1 MKQRRGM
8 MAPKC
13 ADKDPEGRP
22 LCACG
27 CGKRPEGRRTVW
39 FSKECHRGWMLLWH
53 IKSQRSH
60 VFARDGGKCQLCGC
74 LPEQLRAA
82 TRAVGKSYHK
92 SDAENAAI
100 RAKWQA
106 AQAAAKADGW
116 PDASRNTRSWWEMDH
131 IVELADGGTN
141 DLANLRV
148 LCYRCHKAKTR
159 ASRSARSKR

>member
-1 MKQRRGM
+1 MKQQRGKV
-8 MAPKC
+8 APKC

-22 LCACG
+22 LCGCG

-39 FSKECHRGWMLLWH
+39 FSSECQRCWMLLWH

-60 VFARDGGKCQLCGC
+60 VFARDGGKCQTCGG

-82 TRAVGKSYHK
+82 TRGVGYSYQK
-92 SDAENAAI
+92 TAAENAAI
-100 RAKWQA
+100 RATWEA
-106 AQAAAKADGW
+106 ARAAAHADGW
-116 PDASRNTRSWWEMDH
+116 PRGNRSWWEMDH

-159 ASRSARSKR
+159 AARAARSSK